1 MINKYEL
8 FLELYIGRK
17 HKMSPVKFSWIKN
30 IKEEEVEP
38 KKELPKPVEVEKP
51 EPDIKPLVYDSDNK
65 CMTGVYKLISRDEN
79 TTTISNI
86 QEIEAHGYMLPRSKG
101 GREKLFYLDGKQ
113 SGYSIRRVVDLP
125 TKKIHL
131 LKELEDGYCELSI
144 PYFIYKPEMKK
155 LKILKLNKNL
165 YRIADMTSRIK
176 DLEQYI

>member
-8 FLELYIGRK
+8 FLELYKGR
-17 HKMSPVKFSWIKN
+17 SITTSFSRIKN
-30 IKEEEVEP
+30 KEEEVDPKEP
-38 KKELPKPVEVEKP
+38 SKPVEVEKP
-51 EPDIKPLVYDSDNK
+51 EPRIEPLVYNSENK

-86 QEIEAHGYMLPRSKG
+86 QEIEAYGHMLPNSIG
-101 GREKLFYLDGKQ
+101 GDGKLYYADGKL
-113 SGYSIRRVVDLP
+113 SGYSIKRVIDLP

-131 LKELEDGYCELSI
+131 IKELEDGYCELSI

-165 YRIADMTSRIK
+165 YRITDMTSRIK
-176 DLEQYI
+176 YLEKYI